1 MLIFGV
7 MGVNLLKGCFGGCS
21 MSSSDIKNKAD
32 CLAAGG
38 SWSVNDSNFDNITQA
53 MRTLFILCTTE
64 GWAGVMFLGVDSVG
78 PDIIPVQDHNPRMA
92 FFFVTVMITG
102 SLFIMNMFVGVVI

>member
-1 MLIFGV
+1 
-7 MGVNLLKGCFGGCS
+7 
-21 MSSSDIKNKAD
+21 MSSSDIKTKDD

-38 SWSVNDSNFDNITQA
+38 SWSVNDSNFDNIIQA

-78 PDIIPVQDHNPRMA
+78 ADIIPV
-92 FFFVTVMITG
+92 
-102 SLFIMNMFVGVVI
+102 